1 MAFAEPYE
9 TAWLASRIDA
19 VALGTG
25 GTADLARLFLELTLA
40 I

>member
-9 TAWLASRIDA
+9 TAGTCRIDA
-19 VALGTG
+19 VALGTV